1 MTPFQLPASTP
12 PFGFVLTGLGAHSS
26 RTIMLAELR
35 QLLATCP
42 PTASY
47 PDYGAAILDHNVLHK
62 RTQTTRRKSLH
73 YLRELYD
80 LRPETLLFRALR
92 DLWYQDEAAQPMLAL
107 LCALARDPSFRA
119 SARVILNTPVGAEVT
134 GQMLTNEVE
143 PHYRG
148 RLNANTL
155 AKIGRNAASSWTQS
169 GHLMGRTHKLK
180 ATPAA
185 GPAAT
190 AYALLLG
197 YLCGARGEALFA
209 TAWAAITELPDPQL
223 HEQAFA
229 ASRLGWLEYRHAG
242 AITDVQFAYL
252 LREEGHGR
260 E

>member
-1 MTPFQLPASTP
+1 
-12 PFGFVLTGLGAHSS
+12 
-26 RTIMLAELR
+26 MLA
-35 QLLATCP
+35 ACP

-62 RTQTTRRKSLH
+62 RTQTTRRKSLR

-80 LRPETLLFRALR
+80 LRPGTLLFRALR
-92 DLWYQDEAAQPMLAL
+92 DLWYQDEAAQPVLAL
-107 LCALARDPSFRA
+107 LCALARDPSLRA
-119 SARVILNTPVGAEVT
+119 SAGVILNTPVGAGVT
-134 GQMLTNEVE
+134 GQMLAYEVE
-143 PHYRG
+143 LHYRDH
-148 RLNANTL
+148 LNANTI

-169 GHLMGRTHKLK
+169 GHLTGRTHKVK
-180 ATPAA
+180 VTPMA

-209 TAWAAITELPDPQL
+209 TAWATMTELPDPQL

-229 ASRLGWLEYRHAG
+229 ASRMGWLEYRHAG
-242 AITDVQFAYL
+242 AVTDVQFAYL
-252 LREEGHGR
+252 LREEGQDR